1 MFLLFVIP
9 QPVIGEQ
16 RKDFAGLAVIGK
28 QVSTAETQNLS
39 CKISRDQLVGGDLVN
54 WLLQVLCQMDFWILT
69 AYPWLGKTEIRPNK
83 EVETNFL
90 FIFSF
95 YIKWKSPC

>member
-1 MFLLFVIP
+1 MIP

-16 RKDFAGLAVIGK
+16 RKDFAGLVVIGK

-54 WLLQVLCQMDFWILT
+54 
-69 AYPWLGKTEIRPNK
+69 
-83 EVETNFL
+83 
-90 FIFSF
+90 
-95 YIKWKSPC
+95 